1 MSGINLWEEDSYEV
15 NGVLEY
21 KIGKNRSLIWT
32 NNSNPNSLR
41 LTSFGLQMVIHTCN
55 LKMHTFKYTPLNVG
69 NILLAMEKHF
79 SSPYYIHTTTSYSI
93 SDDNDALMLR
103 LCDGDLKYYLSC
115 FP

>member
-1 MSGINLWEEDSYEV
+1 MSGVNLFEEDSHEI
-15 NGVLEY
+15 NGNLTY
-21 KIGKNRSLIWT
+21 KIGKNRNLIWA

-41 LTSFGLQMVIHTCN
+41 LTSFGLQTAMHMCN
-55 LKMHTFKYTPLNVG
+55 LQMNTFKYSHLNVG

-79 SSPYYIHTTTSYSI
+79 SSPYFIHTTTSYSI

-103 LCDGDLKYYLSC
+103 LCNGDLKYYLST